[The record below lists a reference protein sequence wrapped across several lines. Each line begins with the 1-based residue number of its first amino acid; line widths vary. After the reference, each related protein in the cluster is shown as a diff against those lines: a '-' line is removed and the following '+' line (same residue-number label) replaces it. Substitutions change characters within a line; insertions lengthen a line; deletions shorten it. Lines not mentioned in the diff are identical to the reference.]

1 MSEALG
7 ASGADAA
14 SGTRAGAAAG
24 AGSGSSSPS
33 TVAAIDLGATSGRV
47 ILGRIEGRNGEA
59 VLRTQQ
65 VARFAND
72 PVRTRDGL
80 HWNLLSLYSEA
91 LAGLAAAERQAPGE
105 IASVGIDSWAVD
117 YGLMRDGRILGVPFH
132 YRDSRCDRGVAAVH
146 AKVSPAELYA
156 RNGLQHLTFNTVFQ
170 LATEGPLLD
179 VADRALLVPDLLNY
193 WLTGA
198 EFAEHTNA
206 STTGLYDPRTRAWD
220 LELAAQLGIPG
231 SILPPLVEPGTS
243 LGVLSPEVAAI
254 VGRPLQVTSVA
265 SHDTASAVAAIPAER
280 PDFAYISCGTWGLVG
295 LELDAPV
302 LTEAARDANFTNEG
316 GIGGTTR
323 FLHNV
328 MGMWLLSESLR
339 HWFPGATNAER
350 SSLLSELLSEA
361 AQVRFSEKPFDVNDP
376 AFMPPGDIPDRIT
389 EWYASRG
396 ERPPASEAETVRCI
410 IESLAEAFSGAIL
423 TAASLADREVSVIHI
438 VGGGSLNT
446 LLCQALADRSGCPV
460 FAGPVEATA
469 MGNLLVQAQT
479 LGQVPEGLPALR
491 AVVAR
496 SSQLVRYTPK

>member
-1 MSEALG
+1 MSEELG
-7 ASGADAA
+7 AAG
-14 SGTRAGAAAG
+14 AGAAAG
-24 AGSGSSSPS
+24 PGSGSSSPS

-47 ILGRIEGRNGEA
+47 ILGRVEGRDGAA

-91 LAGLAAAERQAPGE
+91 LAGLATAERQAPGE

-117 YGLMRDGRILGVPFH
+117 YGLLRDGRLLGMPFH
-132 YRDSRCDRGVAAVH
+132 YRDARCDRGVATVH
-146 AKVSPAELYA
+146 AQVSPAELYA
-156 RNGLQHLTFNTVFQ
+156 RNGLQHLTFNSVFQ

-206 STTGLYDPRTRAWD
+206 STTGLYDPRMRTWD

-231 SILPPLVEPGTS
+231 SILPPLVEPGTP

-316 GIGGTTR
+316 GAHGTTR

-339 HWFPGATNAER
+339 HWHPGASDSDR
-350 SSLLSELLSEA
+350 SRLLSELLSDA
-361 AQVRFSEKPFDVNDP
+361 AKVRFSGPVFDVNDP
-376 AFMPPGDIPDRIT
+376 SFMPPGDIPGRIRN
-389 EWYASRG
+389 WYAAHG
-396 ERPPASEAETVRCI
+396 ERAPESPAEMVRCI
-410 IESLAEAFSGAIL
+410 VESLAQAFTEAVF
-423 TAASLADREVSVIHI
+423 TAASLADRAVSVIHI

-446 LLCQALADRSGCPV
+446 LLCQALADRSGLPV
-460 FAGPVEATA
+460 LAGPVEATA
-469 MGNLLVQAQT
+469 MGNLLVQAQA
-479 LGQVPEGLPALR
+479 LGQIPEGLPALR

-496 SSQLVRYTPK
+496 SSQLVTYTPR